1 MPKELKGERDGQGLR
16 IAVVVS
22 RFNESVTH
30 RLLASALDTLARH
43 RVRDEDTTV
52 AWVPGSFELPLVA
65 KTLAQTG
72 RYDAVICLGAVVRG
86 ETDHYE
92 MVARQ
97 ASRGIGDAGLET
109 GVPTIFGV
117 LTTDNMDQAISRAQG
132 EGGKGGNLGINA
144 AVAAIETARLIQ
156 SIKTP

>member
-1 MPKELKGERDGQGLR
+1 MPKELKGEHDGQGLR

-30 RLLASALDTLARH
+30 RLLASALDTLTHH
-43 RVRDEDTTV
+43 RVHDEDTTV
-52 AWVPGSFELPLVA
+52 AWAPGSFELPLIA

-72 RYDAVICLGAVVRG
+72 RYDAVICLGVVVRG

-97 ASRGIGDAGLET
+97 ASRAS
-109 GVPTIFGV
+109 
-117 LTTDNMDQAISRAQG
+117 A
-132 EGGKGGNLGINA
+132 
-144 AVAAIETARLIQ
+144 
-156 SIKTP
+156 TPAWKQEFLLSSAC